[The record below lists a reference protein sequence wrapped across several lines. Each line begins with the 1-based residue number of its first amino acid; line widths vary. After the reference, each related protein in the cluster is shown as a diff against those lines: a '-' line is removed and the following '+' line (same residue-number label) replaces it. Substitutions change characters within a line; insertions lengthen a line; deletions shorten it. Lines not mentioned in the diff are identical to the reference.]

1 MLEFK
6 AKCVIG
12 IDLAASSRNP
22 TGWAILKN
30 QNVKT
35 KLLYT
40 DNEILESTLQ
50 TEPALIAID
59 APLSLPKNGEFFRK
73 TDKEMIR
80 KGYRVLPPN
89 FPVMKKLTLRAISLN
104 KLIEEKTYKAIEV
117 HPTSTRKALEM
128 PLKDWKAI
136 QENLKTLG
144 LKGEIETKPLATHE
158 IDAVTAA
165 LTAVLHLQSQT
176 ESIGNDEEGY
186 TIVPKK
192 RNWKTLT

>member
-6 AKCVIG
+6 DKCVIG
-12 IDLAASSRNP
+12 IDLAASNKNP

-30 QNVKT
+30 KNVKT
-35 KLLYT
+35 QLLYT
-40 DNEILESTLQ
+40 DNEILENTLQ
-50 TEPALIAID
+50 NQPEIVAID

-89 FPVMKKLTLRAISLN
+89 FPAMKKLTLRAINLN

-128 PLKDWKAI
+128 PLKEWKTI
-136 QENLKTLG
+136 QENLKILG
-144 LKGEIETKPLATHE
+144 LKGEIETRPLATHE

-165 LTAVLHLQSQT
+165 LTAVLHLQNQT
-176 ESIGNDEEGY
+176 EHIGNNEEGY

>member
-6 AKCVIG
+6 DKCVIG
-12 IDLAASSRNP
+12 IDLATSNRNP
-22 TGWAILKN
+22 TEWATLKN
-30 QNVKT
+30 KNVKT
-35 KLLYT
+35 QLLYT
-40 DNEILESTLQ
+40 DNEIVENTLKSHP
-50 TEPALIAID
+50 EFIAID

-73 TDKEMIR
+73 TDEEMIR

-89 FPVMKKLTLRAISLN
+89 FPAMKKLTLRAISLN

-128 PLKDWKAI
+128 PPKDWKAI
-136 QENLKTLG
+136 QETLKNLG
-144 LKGEIETKPLATHE
+144 LKGEIETRPLTKHE

-165 LTAVLHLQSQT
+165 LTAVLHLQGQT
-176 ESIGNDEEGY
+176 ELIGDDKEGY

-192 RNWKTLT
+192 RNWKILT

>member
-6 AKCVIG
+6 DKCVIG
-12 IDLAASSRNP
+12 IDLAASNKNP
-22 TGWAILKN
+22 TGWASLKN
-30 QNVKT
+30 KNVKT
-35 KLLYT
+35 QLLYT
-40 DNEILESTLQ
+40 DNEILENTLQ
-50 TEPALIAID
+50 NHPALIAID
-59 APLSLPKNGEFFRK
+59 APLSLPKTGEFFRK

-89 FPVMKKLTLRAISLN
+89 FPTMKKLTLRAINLN

-128 PLKDWKAI
+128 PLKKWKTI

-144 LKGEIETKPLATHE
+144 LKGEIETRPLATHE

-165 LTAVLHLQSQT
+165 ITAVLHLQSQT
-176 ESIGNDEEGY
+176 EHIGNDKEGY
-186 TIVPKK
+186 IIVPKK

>member
-1 MLEFK
+1 MLQFK
-6 AKCVIG
+6 DKCVIG
-12 IDLAASSRNP
+12 IDLAASNKNP

-30 QNVKT
+30 RNVKT
-35 KLLYT
+35 QLLYT
-40 DNEILESTLQ
+40 DKEILENTLHNN
-50 TEPALIAID
+50 PALIAID
-59 APLSLPKNGEFFRK
+59 APLSLPKNNEFFRK
-73 TDKEMIR
+73 TDKEMIK

-89 FPVMKKLTLRAISLN
+89 FPAMKKLTLRAISLN
-104 KLIEEKTYKAIEV
+104 KVIEEKTYKAIEV